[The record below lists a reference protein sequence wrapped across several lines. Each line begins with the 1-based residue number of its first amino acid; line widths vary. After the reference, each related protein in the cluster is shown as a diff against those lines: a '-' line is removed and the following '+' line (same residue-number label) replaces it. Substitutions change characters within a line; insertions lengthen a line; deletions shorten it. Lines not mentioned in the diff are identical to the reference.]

1 MVQQWRFTHCAV
13 FSASPMPVNSL
24 SASASSS
31 SLLAM
36 VAGLLQAGG
45 FDGLIAMWVRARS
58 GQSSVGMKNMHGV

>member
-1 MVQQWRFTHCAV
+1 
-13 FSASPMPVNSL
+13 MPVNSL